1 VLVSLVVRERS
12 RRAWSTG
19 ILATPDDKASIMII
33 ISVDD
38 EMDEDIFIFGVVFRL
53 GEGEADSAGI
63 KKDCSGI
70 YQQVS

>member
-1 VLVSLVVRERS
+1 
-12 RRAWSTG
+12 
-19 ILATPDDKASIMII
+19 MII

-70 YQQVS
+70 YQQVSW